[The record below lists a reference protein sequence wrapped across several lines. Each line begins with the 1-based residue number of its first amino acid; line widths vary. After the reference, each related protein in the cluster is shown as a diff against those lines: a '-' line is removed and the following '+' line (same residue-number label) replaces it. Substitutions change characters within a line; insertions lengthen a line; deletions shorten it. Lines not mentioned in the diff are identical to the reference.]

1 MARRANNEGTIYK
14 DDKLN
19 RFVGQFRY
27 VDPVTGEKKR
37 KKITRVKKAD
47 VVAAGKAFYEEN
59 KRELETKANIANFTS
74 LENYMRNWL
83 ENTVKPTVRKKTYE
97 RYECNFRCHIVPG
110 IGCKNI
116 NEINRAMLQDFF
128 ADLKRT
134 DGKPMAA
141 RTANSIRG
149 LLKSVFDAAV
159 ADDIVMKNPVDITK
173 PKKTEKT
180 AISIFSESQYKSLL
194 SVARLHSI
202 KAYLVIRI
210 AFATGFRIGEIFGL
224 EYSDIDF
231 QANTLRVRQT
241 VVSTRHG
248 KMLQHLAKNNSSLRT
263 IKVEKAL
270 IEELAK
276 FKEIHDLEKR
286 LNEKNGYTMN
296 NDFIVE
302 NRDGSFCDPAYFS
315 DKIFKRQLLRDAK
328 IPKVFRMHDCRHTHA
343 TWLLEKGVNIKV
355 VSERLGHKSIRITLD
370 IYSHI
375 TKTMQEQAVEALEG
389 IL

>member
-149 LLKSVFDAAV
+149 LLKSVFDAAI

-343 TWLLEKGVNIKV
+343 TWLIEKGVNIKV